1 MKYTQVTTSLIIA
14 SAALAAADKI
24 NEKNV
29 VNSNVQIKKASS
41 ETTASAATTAEFAD
55 APLSTAVTTDANGAT
70 VTSYVWWEASTT
82 ATEAESSATG
92 KTTKAVESSATDKTT
107 KATATSASTG
117 SDSSALSVTTAEFA
131 DAPLSTAV
139 TTDANG
145 STVTSY
151 VWWEASTT
159 ASSTD
164 SLSVSSNSL
173 VESTTG
179 SSASTTGTASSTKA
193 WDEPLYTTTETLS
206 NGEVTTQ
213 EIWWTPSVT
222 SNTLAESTDSSSGV
236 STSSETYTSNGSTFT
251 TQTLITLAAKKDTNN
266 SSSNSSTH
274 YTVVNGTTEA
284 VNGVAGRYQD
294 SMYVAL
300 GAAVIGLLV

>member
-1 MKYTQVTTSLIIA
+1 MKYTQVTASLLVA
-14 SAALAAADKI
+14 SATLASATHVNA
-24 NEKNV
+24 KNV
-29 VNSNVQIKKASS
+29 VNSDVQIKKVSS
-41 ETTASAATTAEFAD
+41 IESSATTAAFAD

-82 ATEAESSATG
+82 ATEESTSTAEKSSSA
-92 KTTKAVESSATDKTT
+92 KE
-107 KATATSASTG
+107 TSKETSEG
-117 SDSSALSVTTAEFA
+117 SSALSVTTAEFA

-145 STVTSY
+145 VTVTSY

-159 ASSTD
+159 ASEASSTGT
-164 SLSVSSNSL
+164 SAESSTGTSTGSG
-173 VESTTG
+173 ESSTTG
-179 SSASTTGTASSTKA
+179 SATSRN

-213 EIWWTPSVT
+213 EIWWTPSV
-222 SNTLAESTDSSSGV
+222 SSDTLAESTGSVSSTEV
-236 STSSETYTSNGSTFT
+236 STSSETYTTNGSTFT
-251 TQTLITLAAKKDTNN
+251 TQTLVTLAAKKDTNN
-266 SSSNSSTH
+266 TVSKSSTH

-284 VNGVAGRYQD
+284 VNGVAGKYQD